1 MTLNMPISIAAA
13 ENAADTTAAW
23 FTLAGALGG
32 VLLTSA
38 VALTTAV
45 LNHRWQTQA
54 ADDQGRKERDQ
65 QLRQNRRE
73 AYARYWSAW
82 NRYIHQLREL
92 QRTALEQ
99 QGSGALIPTELIEQ
113 TKEAELGW
121 RDGADALFLICGR
134 DVSNAAE
141 AHMEATEARHHGAE
155 QGEWLSGRGTYR
167 RLNDAMREELLE
179 LP

>member
-1 MTLNMPISIAAA
+1 MSIAAA
-13 ENAADTTAAW
+13 EMAADTTAAW

-32 VLLTSA
+32 ILLTSA

-45 LNHRWQTQA
+45 LTHRWQRQA

-65 QLRQNRRE
+65 QLRQDRRE
-73 AYARYWSAW
+73 TYARYWSAW
-82 NRYIHQLREL
+82 NRFVHQLRKL

-99 QGSGALIPTELIEQ
+99 QGSGAPIPTELTEQ
-113 TKEAELGW
+113 TQEAELGW
-121 RDGADALFLICGR
+121 RDAADALFLICGQ
-134 DVSNAAE
+134 DVSGAAE
-141 AHMEATEARHHGAE
+141 AHMYATEDRHHGAE

-167 RLNDAMREELLE
+167 RLNDAMRKELLK